1 MKNPQQ
7 NKEAQNVCP
16 RSDVFLVLLI
26 DELLTNLCVKHTL
39 ILNIPFLASVC
50 VCLVTSCMSL
60 VCRYCSGL
68 YSLHLAD
75 VFLLVIEGEK
85 QAFKKNPNSLVSLS
99 HVSHFLLS
107 LSRVLQNGMLMFLVA
122 SVDVEKAAVGMCF
135 PNWHPQDK
143 LNWSQLFCKTA

>member
-39 ILNIPFLASVC
+39 ILNISFLASVC

-85 QAFKKNPNSLVSLS
+85 QAFKKKKQLFSISFSCFSFFVVFEPC
-99 HVSHFLLS
+99 
-107 LSRVLQNGMLMFLVA
+107 VA
-122 SVDVEKAAVGMCF
+122 EWHVDVFG
-135 PNWHPQDK
+135 
-143 LNWSQLFCKTA
+143 S